1 MKLWSLMKAGSGQRA
16 IVGEGGRI
24 LQIIDDVSTCGQER
38 VSGVKLTP
46 IRYPLLPAVCK

>member
-1 MKLWSLMKAGSGQRA
+1 
-16 IVGEGGRI
+16 
-24 LQIIDDVSTCGQER
+24 VSTWGLER